1 MQRRWGRGR
10 GRFASRGQGQTAPDP
25 PSLPTTAMVVRWW
38 PSLERS
44 RRKASGSMKTMLVP
58 ASPSWPVDLS
68 RCHGSLLPHSPHG
81 YVAGVCDGR
90 APGWGLHRG
99 AGAGAAFTGTGGGRR
114 DSRWAVRGGAGGGR
128 GVRVI
133 RARRGITAGWGWAAG
148 RVIRGGLV
156 SQRGRRGPVSRRGD
170 RRRGLS
176 RRGRRGDAGWFR
188 GEGIA
193 GG

>member
-1 MQRRWGRGR
+1 
-10 GRFASRGQGQTAPDP
+10 
-25 PSLPTTAMVVRWW
+25 
-38 PSLERS
+38 
-44 RRKASGSMKTMLVP
+44 MLVP

-99 AGAGAAFTGTGGGRR
+99 AGAGVAFTGTGGGRR
-114 DSRWAVRGGAGGGR
+114 DSRWAVRARRGGRARR

-133 RARRGITAGWGWAAG
+133 RARRGITVGWGWAAG

-170 RRRGLS
+170 RKRGLS

-188 GEGIA
+188 GEGITGGWEARA
-193 GG
+193 GFVARGSQAGRIVGGGSLHLGLNSCRDFDGTQ